1 MEDGAKTRPRPDSR
15 VLLCGYYGE
24 HNLGDD
30 ALLATLL
37 ATLPPSCRVVVTAR
51 DQHQVQAQFG
61 VSTCPRGHPIRLLLA
76 LVRTQVL
83 VLGGG
88 SLLQDSTSRRSLLY
102 YVALILAARLLG
114 APRAAVGPR
123 SGAAQCPRQPS
134 PGPAESPACKVYHM
148 ARSPIGRHGRRLG
161 HSCPRGSG
169 SGVVPSPAPRC

>member
-1 MEDGAKTRPRPDSR
+1 MRGAMTRPRPGSR

-24 HNLGDD
+24 HNRGDD

-37 ATLPPSCRVVVTAR
+37 ALLPPSSPVVVTAR

-61 VSTCPRGHPIRLLLA
+61 VATCPRGGPVRLLLA
-76 LVRTQVL
+76 LARTQVL

-114 APRAAVGPR
+114 RSVLLWGSG
-123 SGAAQCPRQPS
+123 SGAAQRPHQSPS
-134 PGPAESPACKVYHM
+134 GPAESPSGAGYHV
-148 ARSPIGRHGRRLG
+148 AR
-161 HSCPRGSG
+161 
-169 SGVVPSPAPRC
+169 